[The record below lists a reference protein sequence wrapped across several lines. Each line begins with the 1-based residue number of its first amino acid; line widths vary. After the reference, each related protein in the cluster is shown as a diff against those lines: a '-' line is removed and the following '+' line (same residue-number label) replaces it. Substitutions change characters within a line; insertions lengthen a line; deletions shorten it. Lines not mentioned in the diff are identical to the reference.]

1 MLSKKLT
8 AHIRSLKLKKFRD
21 QIGEFM
27 VEGPK
32 TVSELLESEWEVRNI
47 ICTEDFYNDKE
58 ALINAT
64 GAEISIVNDNELKKA
79 SNLSTPNKVLAVAPY
94 PAYYTDGII
103 LKSRFILALDQMQDP
118 GNLGTAVRTADW
130 FGINQIVCSND
141 SADIFN
147 PKVIQSTMGSFL
159 RVRVSYTSLPL
170 FIEENDDYMVLGS
183 FQEGESVYDFDEKK
197 KKILIIG
204 NESQGISKEVG
215 GMIERRLTVPSLSGR
230 TESLNAAVAASLIM
244 SEFARK
250 KLLA

>member
-1 MLSKKLT
+1 MLSKNLT
-8 AHIRSLKLKKFRD
+8 SHIQSLRLKKFRD
-21 QIGEFM
+21 ELGEFV

-32 TVSELLESEWEVRNI
+32 TVGELLESGWEVRKI
-47 ICTEDFYNDKE
+47 ICTEDFYKDKE

-79 SNLSTPNKVLAVAPY
+79 SNLSTPNKVLAINAY
-94 PAYYTDGII
+94 PAYYTDGSI
-103 LKSRFILALDQMQDP
+103 LKNRFILALDQIRDP
-118 GNLGTAVRTADW
+118 GNLGTVVRTADW
-130 FGINQIVCSND
+130 FGVNQIVCSND

-159 RVRVSYTSLPL
+159 RVRVSYTSLPR
-170 FIEENDDYMVLGS
+170 FISENDDFLVIGA

-197 KKILIIG
+197 KKILIVG
-204 NESQGISKEVG
+204 NESQGITREVG
-215 GMIERRLTVPSLSGR
+215 GMIERRLTVPSPSGR